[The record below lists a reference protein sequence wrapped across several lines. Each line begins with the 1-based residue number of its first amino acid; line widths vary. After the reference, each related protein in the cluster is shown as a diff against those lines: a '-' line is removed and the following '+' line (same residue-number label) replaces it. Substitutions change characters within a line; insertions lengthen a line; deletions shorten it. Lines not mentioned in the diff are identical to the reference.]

1 MNTHFIF
8 TIHLPNRYKTHSFL
22 ATLLTFKCSDMVTHV
37 SLSALGWTHIPALNN
52 YFSWSL
58 HTAAL
63 QWENKKPKNKIWN
76 QPCAVTCANKIER
89 NVQHLPRDVVIK
101 RWLAWNILKL
111 QYKRSFE
118 CFLITFRDLVHV
130 IKSLSHDSSFNSARV
145 RSLWEKWLDT
155 WTEAVLTQL
164 LFLSVRVHLVLR
176 RLPQRLSDQR
186 AENWSHLSLRQLPR
200 GPDGGHQEVR
210 KHNLHVTDYA
220 EMCSSLTCMQPSFID
235 SPEEMGIS
243 DVFRQ
248 LVAKCLKIQFKI
260 AICLWCVDTT
270 LVHHLR
276 RLFYARTIQRSVFS
290 GKRMMGQEDCDEN
303 EWNSSCCLK
312 KHVEAKLKYTSGLHS
327 SVLYCSVAVCQFGQ
341 MRAVSEDHLCVCVGL
356 CVQAGGGQQPASR
369 SGRPVHAG
377 PELRRRQG
385 RHGGAAVGAHCSGCG
400 DRHTRRYI
408 DLCVCVL

>member
-1 MNTHFIF
+1 MSTHFIF

-37 SLSALGWTHIPALNN
+37 SLSALGRTHIPALNN
-52 YFSWSL
+52 YFSSSL

-111 QYKRSFE
+111 QYKRPFE
-118 CFLITFRDLVHV
+118 CFLITFGDLLRACTCQECVGKV
-130 IKSLSHDSSFNSARV
+130 ARHLNW
-145 RSLWEKWLDT
+145 SCPDT
-155 WTEAVLTQL
+155 LL

-220 EMCSSLTCMQPSFID
+220 EMCSSLICMHLGKHTCRDSMYSWKTLHKAVQFI
-235 SPEEMGIS
+235 
-243 DVFRQ
+243 
-248 LVAKCLKIQFKI
+248 L
-260 AICLWCVDTT
+260 
-270 LVHHLR
+270 
-276 RLFYARTIQRSVFS
+276 
-290 GKRMMGQEDCDEN
+290 
-303 EWNSSCCLK
+303 
-312 KHVEAKLKYTSGLHS
+312 
-327 SVLYCSVAVCQFGQ
+327 
-341 MRAVSEDHLCVCVGL
+341 
-356 CVQAGGGQQPASR
+356 
-369 SGRPVHAG
+369 
-377 PELRRRQG
+377 
-385 RHGGAAVGAHCSGCG
+385 
-400 DRHTRRYI
+400 
-408 DLCVCVL
+408 